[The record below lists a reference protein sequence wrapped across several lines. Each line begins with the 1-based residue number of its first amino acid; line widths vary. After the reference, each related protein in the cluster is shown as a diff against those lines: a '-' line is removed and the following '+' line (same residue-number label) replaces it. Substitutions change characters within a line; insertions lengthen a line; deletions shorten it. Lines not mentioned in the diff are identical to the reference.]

1 VKVHEH
7 QAKDLLARYGV
18 PVPRGYV
25 AETADAAAAIARELA
40 APVAVKAQIHAGGRG
55 KGGGIKLAES
65 PEQARE
71 AAAKIIGMRLVT
83 HQTGPEGRLVKRV
96 LVEEQLQVER
106 ELYLGV
112 VIDNSIGLPLVMASA
127 DGGVEIEEV
136 AAKTPER
143 IHKTPVDP
151 TVGFQPF
158 QGRQLAIEIGLDG
171 DMMRPASSLIGGL
184 YRCFAENDCSLAE
197 VNPLVVTR
205 DGRLLAADA
214 KLNFDD
220 NALYRHKEL
229 AELRD
234 IDEED
239 PLEVRAQESG
249 IGNYV
254 KLTGNIGCVVNGAGL
269 AMATMDAIKLAGGE
283 PANFLDI
290 GTVNDTGRVVS
301 SFRIL
306 TEDPNVRAILINIFG
321 GMARVDIIA
330 EGIIQAHREMEIGVP
345 VVARLVG
352 TNLEE
357 GERLL
362 SEAGPSSLI
371 RAADLGA
378 AAQKAVEAAG
388 APSRSSSSAA
398 HLGELHS

>member
-1 VKVHEH
+1 MKVHEF

-18 PVPRGYV
+18 PVPRGRV
-25 AETADAAAAIARELA
+25 TDSADDAAAIARELGV
-40 APVAVKAQIHAGGRG
+40 PVAIKAQIHAGGRG
-55 KGGGIKLAES
+55 KGGGIKLAET
-65 PEQARE
+65 PEQAGE
-71 AAAKIIGMRLVT
+71 AAAQIIGMRLVT

-106 ELYLGV
+106 ELYLGI

-158 QGRQLAIEIGLDG
+158 QGRQLSLAIGLDG
-171 DMMRPASSLIGGL
+171 ELMRPAGSLIAGL

-197 VNPLVVTR
+197 VNPLVVTSV
-205 DGRLLAADA
+205 GRLLAADA

-220 NALYRHKEL
+220 NALYRHKDL
-229 AELRD
+229 TELRD

-254 KLTGNIGCVVNGAGL
+254 KLSGNIGCVVNGAGL
-269 AMATMDAIKLAGGE
+269 AMATMDAIKLAGGD

-290 GTVNDTGRVVS
+290 GTVNDTARVVS

-330 EGIIQAHREMEIGVP
+330 QGIIDAHKEMSIGVP
-345 VVARLVG
+345 VVARLAG

-362 SEAGPSSLI
+362 RESGLPVI
-371 RAADLGA
+371 RAADLGEA
-378 AAQKAVEAAG
+378 AAKAVAA
-388 APSRSSSSAA
+388 ARA
-398 HLGELHS
+398 

>member
-1 VKVHEH
+1 MKVHEY
-7 QAKDLLARYGV
+7 QAKDLLAKYGV
-18 PVPRGYV
+18 PVPRGRV
-25 AETADAAAAIARELA
+25 AETADEAAAIAKELGV
-40 APVAVKAQIHAGGRG
+40 PVAVKAQIHAGGRG
-55 KGGGIKLAES
+55 KGGGIKLADS

-71 AAAKIIGMRLVT
+71 VASQIIGMNLVT

-127 DGGVEIEEV
+127 DGGVDIEEV

-158 QGRQLAIEIGLDG
+158 QGRELAIEIGLDG
-171 DMMRPASSLIGGL
+171 EMMRPAGSLIAGL
-184 YRCFAENDCSLAE
+184 YRCFAENDCTLAE
-197 VNPLVVTR
+197 VNPLVVTLR
-205 DGRLLAADA
+205 RGSGQATDGRLLAADA

-330 EGIIQAHREMEIGVP
+330 EGIIQAHREIDIGVP

-352 TNLEE
+352 TNVEE

-362 SEAGPSSLI
+362 AESGLTGLI
-371 RAADLGA
+371 RAAELGEA
-378 AAQKAVEAAG
+378 ARKAVEAV
-388 APSRSSSSAA
+388 SR
-398 HLGELHS
+398 